1 VHTQMNDN
9 LKRLET
15 WKRIVFMLIYALI
28 DSLVKLVLWLVIF
41 LQTATILLVG
51 QTNPILLEFGRNLS
65 AYHYQILLFLTFNQ
79 DQLPFPFSKWQ
90 TEAEQ
95 QVEQLPKL

>member
-1 VHTQMNDN
+1 MNDN

-41 LQTATILLVG
+41 LQTATILLLG
-51 QTNPILLEFGRNLS
+51 KANPILLEFGRNLS

>member
-1 VHTQMNDN
+1 MNDN